1 MKRFL
6 SKILLFLCLFL
17 LSAAVMAGVDVFWV
31 GSQHLGNYQASL
43 LDKVERLQSLDGPK
57 IVLVGNSNL
66 SFGMDSSQ
74 LEAAFGM
81 SVVNMGL
88 HGGLGNAF
96 HEEMCR
102 LGVSQGDIVI
112 LCHTDYSDDDT
123 IPDSALAWITLE
135 KHSQPVSKITIVPHT
150 SGALGYTMQM
160 PEEEKFLVSKL
171 TGEPD
176 NQASDATCYSRSAF
190 NLYGDIVRRPDDRYQ
205 FTPGSVEVPQVNDT
219 CTQRI
224 NALDAYLRE
233 RGAVLLIAAY
243 PIASGAYTPDVSEY
257 DAFEAEL
264 RRKVSCPVISHY
276 RDYLIPYE
284 FFYNSC
290 FHLSEEGADIRTK
303 QLIQDIQNWMAS

>member
-135 KHSQPVSKITIVPHT
+135 KHSQLWPLIRAKDVLSMLRAYPDYFKD
-150 SGALGYTMQM
+150 S
-160 PEEEKFLVSKL
+160 LVSKL

-205 FTPGSVEVPQVNDT
+205 FTPGSVEVPRVNDT

-303 QLIQDIQNWMAS
+303 LLIQDIQNWMSS

>member
-17 LSAAVMAGVDVFWV
+17 LSAAVIAGVDVFWV

-135 KHSQPVSKITIVPHT
+135 KHSQLWSLIRAKDVLSMLRAYPDYFKDS
-150 SGALGYTMQM
+150 
-160 PEEEKFLVSKL
+160 LVSKL

-205 FTPGSVEVPQVNDT
+205 FTPDSVEVPQVNDT

>member
-1 MKRFL
+1 M
-6 SKILLFLCLFL
+6 
-17 LSAAVMAGVDVFWV
+17 DVFWV

-135 KHSQPVSKITIVPHT
+135 KHSQLWPLIRAKDVLSMLRAYPDYFKD
-150 SGALGYTMQM
+150 S
-160 PEEEKFLVSKL
+160 LVSKL

-303 QLIQDIQNWMAS
+303 QLIQDIQNWMSS

>member
-135 KHSQPVSKITIVPHT
+135 KHSQLWPLIRAKDVLSMLRAYPDYFKD
-150 SGALGYTMQM
+150 S
-160 PEEEKFLVSKL
+160 LVSKL

-205 FTPGSVEVPQVNDT
+205 FTPDSVEVPQVNDT

>member
-17 LSAAVMAGVDVFWV
+17 LSAAVIAGVDVFWV

-135 KHSQPVSKITIVPHT
+135 KHSQLWPLIRAKDVLSMLRAYPDYFKD
-150 SGALGYTMQM
+150 S
-160 PEEEKFLVSKL
+160 LVSKL

-303 QLIQDIQNWMAS
+303 QLIQDIQNWMSS

>member
-17 LSAAVMAGVDVFWV
+17 LSAAVIAGVDVFWV

-135 KHSQPVSKITIVPHT
+135 KHSQLWPLIRAKDVLSMLRAYPDYFKD
-150 SGALGYTMQM
+150 S
-160 PEEEKFLVSKL
+160 LVSKL
-171 TGEPD
+171 TGAPD

-205 FTPGSVEVPQVNDT
+205 FTPDSVEVPQVNDT

>member
-135 KHSQPVSKITIVPHT
+135 KHSQLWPLIRAKDVLSMLRAYPDYFKD
-150 SGALGYTMQM
+150 S
-160 PEEEKFLVSKL
+160 LVSKL

>member
-17 LSAAVMAGVDVFWV
+17 LSAAVIAGVDVFWV

-123 IPDSALAWITLE
+123 ISDSALAWITLE
-135 KHSQPVSKITIVPHT
+135 KHSQLWPLIRAKDVLSMLRAYPDYFKD
-150 SGALGYTMQM
+150 S
-160 PEEEKFLVSKL
+160 LVSKL

-264 RRKVSCPVISHY
+264 RRKISCPVISHY
-276 RDYLIPYE
+276 RDYFIPYE

>member
-135 KHSQPVSKITIVPHT
+135 KHSQLWPLIRAKDVLSMLRAYPDYFKD
-150 SGALGYTMQM
+150 S
-160 PEEEKFLVSKL
+160 LVSKL

-205 FTPGSVEVPQVNDT
+205 FTPGSVVVPQVNDT

>member
-17 LSAAVMAGVDVFWV
+17 LSAAVIAGVDVFWV

-135 KHSQPVSKITIVPHT
+135 KHSQLWPLIRAKDVLSMLRAYPDYFKD
-150 SGALGYTMQM
+150 S
-160 PEEEKFLVSKL
+160 LVSKL

-205 FTPGSVEVPQVNDT
+205 FTPDSVEVPQVNDT